1 MARLHSR
8 RDLLRAGGLVAGGLL
23 GGAALTTV
31 ANAAQS
37 DAQSGAQTDEPW
49 TSSPSSKTFAAA
61 SPWDDVPNI
70 LARITPPTFPN
81 KVFNITDYGAKSG
94 TSDSSDAFKKAIVA
108 ANAAGGGQVLVP
120 NGSFVTGALTLLSN
134 VNLHLADG
142 ATVKFSTDP
151 KKYPNVFTR
160 WQGIELM
167 NFSSFI
173 YAYGATN
180 VAITGAGSALLDGQ
194 GPSGPWFGYDG
205 KRQPDWEKL
214 QQQAVD
220 KVPPEKRVY
229 GMGHFLKP
237 NFIQLYKCQNIL
249 IDGVHL
255 RNSAMWNI
263 HPVLSSN
270 ITIRNINIYSRGG
283 MVDGIDPES
292 CRDVYIHDNYFDT
305 GDDSIAIKSGRDAD
319 GLRINVPTENVVV
332 EKNQMRGR
340 WGALTVGS
348 EASGG
353 ARNIFFRDCDIAPG
367 SSYHPF
373 YAVYIKTNKRRGGI
387 IENIN
392 VRNITGKTFDKGVI
406 YVTMNYSLTG
416 PGKGAIV
423 NPVVRNITVEN
434 LTASGAPAAIQLDG
448 LSASHIKNVKVVN
461 STFTNTKAAKPSIKN
476 ADGTVFTSVKI
487 NGKTI

>member
-31 ANAAQS
+31 ANAAQ
-37 DAQSGAQTDEPW
+37 TDEPW
-49 TSSPSSKTFAAA
+49 TSSLSSKMFAAAA
-61 SPWDDVPNI
+61 SPWDDLPNI
-70 LARITPPTFPN
+70 LARIKPPTFAN
-81 KVFNITDYGAKSG
+81 KVFSITDYGAKSG

-120 NGSFVTGALTLLSN
+120 KGSFVTGALTLLSN
-134 VNLHLADG
+134 VNLHLSDG

-160 WQGIELM
+160 WQGIECI
-167 NFSSFI
+167 NFSPFI

-180 VAITGAGSALLDGQ
+180 VAITGEGSALLDGQ
-194 GPSGPWFGYDG
+194 GPSGPWFDYDG
-205 KRQPDWEKL
+205 KRDPDWQKL

-220 KVPPEKRVY
+220 KVAPEARVY

-270 ITIRNINIYSRGG
+270 ITIRNVNIYSRGG

-353 ARNIFFRDCDIAPG
+353 ARNIFFQDCDIAPG

-373 YAVYIKTNKRRGGI
+373 YAVYIKTNKRRGGT

-406 YVTMNYSLTG
+406 SVTMNYSLTG

-423 NPVVRNITVEN
+423 NPVVRNITIEN
-434 LTASGAPAAIQLDG
+434 LTANGAPAAIQLDG
-448 LSASHIKNVKVVN
+448 LSAGHIKNVKVVN
-461 STFTNTKAAKPSIKN
+461 CTFTNIKTAKPSVKN
-476 ADGTVFTSVKI
+476 ADGTVLNNVKI
-487 NGKTI
+487 NGKTV